1 MSSQVIDS
9 TLACST
15 FLVAAN
21 RLPPETESRAM
32 SQTSN
37 GYLEK
42 FIFQQLEHSN
52 DLQRSFLCG
61 VLDELRQ
68 IDFDSGD
75 EWYHAGRTFIAD
87 LTAGREPAS
96 IPAAAV
102 NPVIITGLRQR
113 VRVHH

>member
-1 MSSQVIDS
+1 
-9 TLACST
+9 
-15 FLVAAN
+15 
-21 RLPPETESRAM
+21 M

-52 DLQRSFLCG
+52 DFQRSFLCG

-68 IDFDSGD
+68 IDFDGGD

-87 LTAGREPAS
+87 LIAGREPGS
-96 IPAAAV
+96 VPAAVV
-102 NPVIITGLRQR
+102 NPTVVASLCRLVT
-113 VRVHH
+113 